1 MKRIL
6 SFFLAIATMFCAV
19 NIQTYAASSQV
30 QIDRANEGKQNPS
43 EDIDY
48 WNTVNVDQSFA
59 HAIRI
64 AVNYANRQFSAGNS
78 IGGTEYGNSLNAS
91 NIGVF
96 FGYSSGEVEYDYTYS
111 GENLRSSN
119 SDASSSVTYSVKSIK
134 STLNGHGDM
143 AGYDY
148 YCYGLFLNLIG
159 FDEVGTTDP
168 SATRQA
174 YGTIATIAYT
184 AATSV
189 NTIFDV
195 CFDIL
200 WATNPFV
207 FFKDID
213 TFDDGKT
220 ELDNIYSNATD
231 LIGKDAN
238 VTGTIG
244 VLQNFFSKVWNSFSD
259 FAWSV
264 SIPLS
269 ILFIIIAFFLTR
281 RGRYSFGS
289 NIKKLVVKVVFVA
302 MGIPI
307 LGSAYTQVLDGMR
320 TATSVSNNYLSQAVG
335 YTFVDFRSWV
345 ETSHLKPVIA
355 DTTSWSLIIQSMDT
369 GSVSTVPVI
378 SAANIVNLRKTCYAI
393 NQSSGLFENTGG
405 DLTVSQTGVL
415 LKDYI
420 YNTAAGSVLSTNSST
435 SASDV
440 SDIDRS
446 TVASLLDDYKNGTT
460 YLATSFN
467 STAIAKMQAKQS
479 CNNTSFG
486 DMLALSF
493 DKYSFSQNA
502 ERKIQWLQG
511 KIDAGSIQYDPD
523 DVSKTTTY
531 ADVAKARFSSEND
544 FAGVGYNIWND
555 GKLTVKSHYGFSGN
569 NTSSGS
575 DDDYEPSVDEN
586 NSYVQFNQSTSG
598 LSTMSMYTYLTSEFT
613 RSGITAYGNSPT
625 EYTHKA
631 HYAVNLVGS
640 TPVMQFAF
648 LANTVAILLGYFA
661 LAVVFV
667 FQTGFSIIF
676 KGFQLMGHVLL
687 AAAGF
692 YKSIGT
698 CICTVINMIAQLFIT
713 VVFFSLMTDFMFM
726 LSSIFDNFFTQ
737 MLANVFNQTVSGMRG
752 NYSLT
757 SAYIAEVMTTLS
769 SFIATFV
776 IVFFVCFAARWR
788 SVLMNSINSSVEEVV
803 GTLLG
808 VNLSGAADGG
818 MGSLAKSALADT
830 KSVAGVVAMAGA
842 GAAATNAID
851 EIKDSFRS
859 DESEVTAADAAVEPT
874 KNAAFDGGSG
884 MFDNDEDIKEEG
896 MDVLENGLP
905 DKDEVSQEDSNN
917 VDSDASDTGATT
929 DDSAL
934 NNNQSDTTRRV
945 TLSKSADNSGG
956 ASSKARSIQR
966 AELDGEAQDTLE
978 RTSSAKSNDASD
990 TSVQTANEQPQDA
1003 AEDNNDEVQDVETSD
1018 AEVETNDET
1027 PQSGVSFDSDRGVV
1041 LTKANEDGTARDIAI
1056 GFNGVSVSSV
1066 DENGNKSVTS
1076 IGKNGYEHTRA
1087 NGDGSSEIQ
1096 SVAFDGLS
1104 SSMSVE
1110 KTDAD
1115 GNSEVVTTGLNGT
1128 TNKRTEVAANGAT
1141 TTTTTNTDG
1150 TQSIEVNNPETGYQ
1164 SVTMVSADGS
1174 SAQTENINGV
1184 ETVTNRDA
1192 DDNIISKESTS
1203 IGLNG
1208 QTITSRFEAN
1218 EDGSV
1223 VRTVSNGSIITKT
1236 TDNADGSRSVVQST
1250 VQANGSI
1257 VETTSDFNA
1266 DGAFTGEQHTVLKSA
1281 DGMTVLGESVSN
1293 IQGADSEGD
1302 YVMSTVT
1309 TAAGTVET
1317 KDYGNG
1323 HTVTTET
1330 AMNGDTA
1337 VTEKFGNNSYRVVE
1351 TDASTGEV
1359 TTTDIKSNNKGVN
1372 GISVVRNADG
1382 NTVGTNTVTTDA
1394 NGNLSYHNVV
1404 GGTMTISDENGAK
1417 TVAMSYG
1424 AGGSNT
1430 EVSGSESVVTT
1441 MTDGLGGTTTAT
1453 RDTNTGSLNQE
1464 SVWADGTT
1472 VQESFSNG
1480 VAQSSVSYSSGMSA
1494 TAYSDG
1500 KGNSAVTYSDN
1511 QGNSSKVVSENGN
1524 VVLRTG
1530 TSSTGGSYVQKF
1542 NNADGSW
1549 TTDQTMTSGDKT
1561 HTVAYSDGDF
1571 ERTISYANGAQRVE
1585 KLDNGRL
1592 NINTRSVSGI
1602 ETSAMYNGST
1612 SSATVSTNGVVMTER
1627 TDHETGSVVR
1637 DYMID
1642 GQRYSTTVDAD
1653 GNSRTTFTLT
1663 NGSRAVYK
1671 VGSDGT
1677 QTNIIRSNGISRV
1690 ETIDSNGESSVSYTD
1705 IHGRDVTKDI
1715 GIMETSFV
1723 ETVEQFADN
1732 VQAIRD
1738 NMNTTNYA
1746 NAENFHNFEVAAPRV
1761 DRTMTGMKTSVET
1774 TNGTMNLTPGVSSA
1788 MTNDAFNQLLF
1799 ESAVKSTNVNLGS
1812 DDAFVDTLN
1821 GLFDSGKFGRNDAM
1835 TDGSTTVQ

>member
-59 HAIRI
+59 HAVRI

-78 IGGTEYGNSLNAS
+78 IGGTEYGGYLNAS

-119 SDASSSVTYSVKSIK
+119 SDASASVTYSVQSINNTLTYVEPKSYLSGI
-134 STLNGHGDM
+134 D
-143 AGYDY
+143 AYGYY
-148 YCYGLFLNLIG
+148 GYGLFLNLIG

-168 SATRQA
+168 STTRQA

-220 ELDNIYSNATD
+220 ELDNIYNNATD
-231 LIGKDAN
+231 LIGEDAN
-238 VTGTIG
+238 VSGTIG
-244 VLQNFFSKVWNSFSD
+244 VLQNFFSKVWNSFSE

-281 RGRYSFGS
+281 RGRYSVGS

-345 ETSHLKPVIA
+345 EHSRLNPVSNKWTLVSPNNLNSTSTIVVSP
-355 DTTSWSLIIQSMDT
+355 DDII
-369 GSVSTVPVI
+369 
-378 SAANIVNLRKTCYAI
+378 NIRKTCYAI
-393 NQSSGLFENTGG
+393 NKSSGLFSGVSS
-405 DLTVSQTGVL
+405 DLTVSQTGTL

-420 YNTAAGSVLSTNSST
+420 YNTSEKSLMST
-435 SASDV
+435 STSNHSLNSDKQD
-440 SDIDRS
+440 SDRS
-446 TVASLLDDYKNGTT
+446 TVADLLDDYKNGVT
-460 YLATSFN
+460 YLATSYN
-467 STAIAKMQAKQS
+467 SSVVGWMQGAQSSSNTA
-479 CNNTSFG
+479 FG

-511 KIDAGSIQYDPD
+511 KVDAGGIKYDPD
-523 DVSKTTTY
+523 DASNTTTY
-531 ADVAKARFSSEND
+531 ADVAKARFSNKTD
-544 FAGVGYNIWND
+544 FAGVGYNIWNNGGLGISQTVHGEEDD
-555 GKLTVKSHYGFSGN
+555 GNDNRIITFGTN
-569 NTSSGS
+569 S
-575 DDDYEPSVDEN
+575 DN
-586 NSYVQFNQSTSG
+586 G

-613 RSGITAYGNSPT
+613 RSGITSYGNSPT
-625 EYTHKA
+625 EYSHKA

-667 FQTGFSIIF
+667 FQTAFSIIF
-676 KGFQLMGHVLL
+676 KGFQLMGHALL

-726 LSSIFDNFFTQ
+726 LSSLFDNFF
-737 MLANVFNQTVSGMRG
+737 VQTLSSILGKSVS
-752 NYSLT
+752 NITLT
-757 SAYIAEVMTTLS
+757 SDAVVANAYIAEVMTTLS
-769 SFIATFV
+769 SFMATFV

-788 SVLMNSINSSVEEVV
+788 SVLMNSINSSVEEIV

-842 GAAATNAID
+842 GAAATNAMD
-851 EIKDSFRS
+851 GIKDSFRS
-859 DESEVTAADAAVEPT
+859 DENGVTAADAAVEPT
-874 KNAAFDGGSG
+874 EGAAFDGGSG
-884 MFDNDEDIKEEG
+884 MFDNDENIKEEG

-905 DKDEVSQEDSNN
+905 DKDKALQ
-917 VDSDASDTGATT
+917 
-929 DDSAL
+929 DDSEVT
-934 NNNQSDTTRRV
+934 NSDISEIDTTAGTSELNDNQR
-945 TLSKSADNSGG
+945 LADNSGNI
-956 ASSKARSIQR
+956 SSKSHRNIKR

-1003 AEDNNDEVQDVETSD
+1003 VEDNNDEVQDVETSD

-1027 PQSGVSFDSDRGVV
+1027 PQSGVSFDSNRGIVF
-1041 LTKANEDGTARDIAI
+1041 TKANEDGAAHDIEI
-1056 GFNGVSVSSV
+1056 GFKGVSISSV

-1076 IGKNGYEHTRA
+1076 IGKNGYEHTST
-1087 NGDGSSEIQ
+1087 NEDGSSEIQ
-1096 SVAFDGLS
+1096 SVTFDGLS
-1104 SSMSVE
+1104 STMSVE
-1110 KTDAD
+1110 KTDAN
-1115 GNSEVVTTGLNGT
+1115 GNSEVVTKGLNGT
-1128 TNKRTEVAANGAT
+1128 TSKRTELAADGVT
-1141 TTTTTNTDG
+1141 TTTTTNADG
-1150 TQSIEVNNPETGYQ
+1150 TQSVEVDNPETGYH
-1164 SVTMVSADGS
+1164 SVTTVSTDGS
-1174 SAQTENINGV
+1174 SMQTENVNGV

-1192 DDNIISKESTS
+1192 NDNIVSKESTS
-1203 IGLNG
+1203 IGPNG

-1223 VRTVSNGSIITKT
+1223 VRTVSDGSIITKT
-1236 TDNADGSRSVVQST
+1236 TDNADGSRSVAQST

-1293 IQGADSEGD
+1293 IQGADSEGE

-1323 HTVTTET
+1323 HVVTTET

-1337 VTEKFGNNSYRVVE
+1337 VTEKFGNNFYRVVE

-1382 NTVGTNTVTTDA
+1382 DIVGTNTVTTDA

-1417 TVAMSYG
+1417 TVAISYG

-1530 TSSTGGSYVQKF
+1530 TSSVGESFVQEL
-1542 NNADGSW
+1542 NNTDGSW
-1549 TTDQTMTSGDKT
+1549 TTDQTLASGDKM

-1585 KLDNGRL
+1585 KLDNGQL

-1612 SSATVSTNGVVMTER
+1612 SSATVSTSGVVMTER
-1627 TDHETGSVVR
+1627 TDFGTGAVAR
-1637 DYMID
+1637 DYTID
-1642 GQRYSTTVDAD
+1642 GQHYSTTVDAD
-1653 GNSRTTFTLT
+1653 GNSSTSFTLT

-1671 VGSDGT
+1671 VGKDGT
-1677 QTNIIRSNGISRV
+1677 QTNITRNQSGISRV
-1690 ETIDSNGESSVSYTD
+1690 ETITPNGVSSVSYTN
-1705 IHGRDVTKDI
+1705 IQGNVVT
-1715 GIMETSFV
+1715 ENVEVLERSFA
-1723 ETVEQFADN
+1723 ETVEQFSDN
-1732 VQAIRD
+1732 VQTISGD
-1738 NMNTTNYA
+1738 MNTINYA
-1746 NAENFHNFEVAAPRV
+1746 NANNFHNFEVAAPRAGH
-1761 DRTMTGMKTSVET
+1761 TMTGMKTSVKT
-1774 TNGTMNLTPGVSSA
+1774 TDGVMNITPGA
-1788 MTNDAFNQLLF
+1788 TPNMTNDDFSQLLF
-1799 ESAVKSTNVNLGS
+1799 ESTVHSASVKLNNEDTFANISDNL
-1812 DDAFVDTLN
+1812 L
-1821 GLFDSGKFGRNDAM
+1821 DSGKFGRSDDAIAN
-1835 TDGSTTVQ
+1835 GSTTVQQK

>member
-6 SFFLAIATMFCAV
+6 SFFLAIVTMFCAV

-78 IGGTEYGNSLNAS
+78 IGGTEYGKSLNTS

-119 SDASSSVTYSVKSIK
+119 SDASASVTYSVKSIN
-134 STLNGHGDM
+134 STKIHSNKGGHFDSN
-143 AGYDY
+143 AAYGYFS
-148 YCYGLFLNLIG
+148 YGLFLNLIG
-159 FDEVGTTDP
+159 FDEVGTIDS

-220 ELDNIYSNATD
+220 ELDNIYNNATD

-345 ETSHLKPVIA
+345 EKSRLNPVGNSWTLVLPNNLDSLTSTIVVSPT
-355 DTTSWSLIIQSMDT
+355 DII
-369 GSVSTVPVI
+369 
-378 SAANIVNLRKTCYAI
+378 NIRKTCYAI
-393 NQSSGLFENTGG
+393 NQNSGLFNGASS
-405 DLTVSQTGVL
+405 DLTVSETGAL

-420 YNTAAGSVLSTNSST
+420 YNTSEKSLMST
-435 SASDV
+435 SNQSLNSDKQ
-440 SDIDRS
+440 DGNRS
-446 TVASLLDDYKNGTT
+446 TVADLLDDYKNGIT
-460 YLATSFN
+460 YLATSYN
-467 STAIAKMQAKQS
+467 SSVVGWMQSNQNS
-479 CNNTSFG
+479 NNTSFG

-511 KIDAGSIQYDPD
+511 KVDADSIQYDPD
-523 DVSKTTTY
+523 DASKTTTY
-531 ADVAKARFSSEND
+531 ADVARARFSTSD

-555 GKLTVKSHYGFSGN
+555 GGLGATFEQH
-569 NTSSGS
+569 
-575 DDDYEPSVDEN
+575 DDDNDGNDSNVVSFRG
-586 NSYVQFNQSTSG
+586 NSNYG

-613 RSGITAYGNSPT
+613 RSGVTAYGNSPT

-676 KGFQLMGHVLL
+676 KGFQLMGHALL

-698 CICTVINMIAQLFIT
+698 CVCTVINMIAQLFIT

-726 LSSIFDNFFTQ
+726 LSSIFDNFFVQT
-737 MLANVFNQTVSGMRG
+737 LSNVLGKTVSDIASTADAVVA
-752 NYSLT
+752 N
-757 SAYIAEVMTTLS
+757 AYIAEVMTTLS

-859 DESEVTAADAAVEPT
+859 DESAVTAADAAVEPT
-874 KNAAFDGGSG
+874 KSAAFDGGSG
-884 MFDNDEDIKEEG
+884 MFDNDEDIKGEG

-929 DDSAL
+929 DDSES
-934 NNNQSDTTRRV
+934 NNNQRDTAQRV
-945 TLSKSADNSGG
+945 TLSKSADNSSS
-956 ASSKARSIQR
+956 ASSKARSVQR

-978 RTSSAKSNDASD
+978 RTSSAKSNDVSD
-990 TSVQTANEQPQDA
+990 TSVQTANEQPQDVV
-1003 AEDNNDEVQDVETSD
+1003 EDNNDEAQDVETSD

-1076 IGKNGYEHTRA
+1076 IGKNGYEHTRT

-1164 SVTMVSADGS
+1164 SVTTVSADGS
-1174 SAQTENINGV
+1174 SVQTENVNGV

-1293 IQGADSEGD
+1293 IQGTDSEGD

-1323 HTVTTET
+1323 HTITTET

-1382 NTVGTNTVTTDA
+1382 DIVSTNTVTTDA

-1430 EVSGSESVVTT
+1430 EVSDSGNVITT
-1441 MTDGLGGTTTAT
+1441 ITDSLGGTTTVT

-1464 SVWADGTT
+1464 RMWADGTT

-1494 TAYSDG
+1494 TTYSDG
-1500 KGNSAVTYSDN
+1500 KGNSTVTYSDN
-1511 QGNSSKVVSENGN
+1511 QGNSSKIVSENGN

-1530 TSSTGGSYVQKF
+1530 TSSTGGSYVQEF

-1585 KLDNGRL
+1585 KLDNGQL
-1592 NINTRSVSGI
+1592 NVNTRSVSGI

-1627 TDHETGSVVR
+1627 TDHETGSVAR

-1642 GQRYSTTVDAD
+1642 GQRYSTTVDTD

-1705 IHGRDVTKDI
+1705 IHGKDVTKEVE
-1715 GIMETSFV
+1715 IMETSFV

-1774 TNGTMNLTPGVSSA
+1774 TNRTMNLTPGVSSA

-1799 ESAVKSTNVNLGS
+1799 ESAINSTNVNLGS
-1812 DDAFVDTLN
+1812 DDTFVDTLN

-1835 TDGSTTVQ
+1835 TDGSTTVQRKSI